1 MDEKELEKRNRI
13 KENIKKHI
21 DRLFSTTS
29 VTAEES
35 ITKSLI
41 EEVVKA
47 ERDLLIEIAKE
58 SDVFGKCV
66 LHYRLPI
73 DFRLDI
79 DLSKAS
85 EVSELDRKTY
95 WADYKIKLDSENLNP
110 EELYN
115 KKILMACTLHVPL
128 KEEDNSGEQ

>member
-1 MDEKELEKRNRI
+1 MEEKDLEKRNRHR
-13 KENIKKHI
+13 EDIKKYI
-21 DRLFSTTS
+21 DRLFATTS

-41 EEVVKA
+41 EDIKRVD
-47 ERDLLIEIAKE
+47 RDLLIEIAKE

-66 LHYRLPI
+66 IHYRLPI
-73 DFRLDI
+73 EYRLDI
-79 DLSKAS
+79 DLYKAS
-85 EVSELDRKTY
+85 EVSELDRKSY

-110 EELYN
+110 EEYYN